1 MSRQLSI
8 LMMRQI
14 NISGLLRP
22 FGPLPIG
29 GWYLNLLGIN
39 ILKLDSSGFMMLAQM
54 GGMHRVSIG
63 AAIERDG
70 L

>member
-22 FGPLPIG
+22 FGRPPIE
-29 GWYLNLLGIN
+29 GWSLNLLGTN
-39 ILKLDSSGFMMLAQM
+39 ILKLDSLGSMMLAQM
-54 GGMHRVSIG
+54 GGRTRISIG
-63 AAIERDG
+63 AAIVRDG